1 MAIKAV
7 VVIVF
12 ILVTMWRGWAM
23 TGLKGARMVLRQRLK
38 RREAPRQTGNLAD
51 DGLAYPC
58 DAGAA
63 ETWSPP
69 VPCCLMVSVACCLR
83 CNCSIISL

>member
-12 ILVTMWRGWAM
+12 ILVTAGLGWAM
-23 TGLKGARMVLRQRLK
+23 AGLKVARMVLRQRPK
-38 RREAPRQTGNLAD
+38 RRVAPRQAGSHAD
-51 DGLAYPC
+51 EGLAYPC

-69 VPCCLMVSVACCLR
+69 VPCCLMASVACCLR
-83 CNCSIISL
+83 CNCSITSL

>member
-23 TGLKGARMVLRQRLK
+23 TGLKVARMVLR
-38 RREAPRQTGNLAD
+38 
-51 DGLAYPC
+51 
-58 DAGAA
+58 
-63 ETWSPP
+63 
-69 VPCCLMVSVACCLR
+69 
-83 CNCSIISL
+83 